1 MIFTSKLGRTDP
13 GQREG
18 RSDSHERTLKILP
31 SPRGCGS
38 RISLPWPCTPHLCST
53 PSSLQKRGAC
63 PSHLQLSVY
72 FFTSNWVLLL
82 ESRLSENRA
91 EIFHVPG
98 LRMDKE
104 RLSPLVQEAH

>member
-1 MIFTSKLGRTDP
+1 MAVTA
-13 GQREG
+13 
-18 RSDSHERTLKILP
+18 
-31 SPRGCGS
+31 
-38 RISLPWPCTPHLCST
+38 SLPLQNSQGFRV
-53 PSSLQKRGAC
+53 QKRGAC
-63 PSHLQLSVY
+63 PSHLQLSPY